1 MSHTKR
7 NRDVLQQKSCE
18 AYFWQKQ
25 GVTDIGEKQFV
36 DWTGETFNLIDEK
49 KQ

>member
-7 NRDVLQQKSCE
+7 NGDVLQQKSYE